1 MKKETLDSIVKTE
14 MEKEGKSETISE
26 VTREMVIEKIEK
38 ITVYSDRKVEI
49 VFK

>member
-1 MKKETLDSIVKTE
+1 MKKKTLDSIVKTE
-14 MEKEGKSETISE
+14 MEKAGISETISE

-38 ITVYSDRKVEI
+38 IIIYSERNVEI